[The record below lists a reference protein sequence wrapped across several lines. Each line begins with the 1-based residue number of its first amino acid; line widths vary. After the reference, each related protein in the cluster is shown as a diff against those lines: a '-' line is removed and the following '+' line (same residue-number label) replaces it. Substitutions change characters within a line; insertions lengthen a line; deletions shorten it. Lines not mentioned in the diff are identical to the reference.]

1 MRGRECEQ
9 RRRKNMGSTHA
20 EPGVRVGRGA
30 RGTWCAYG
38 PGQGDKTGVRQA
50 AGGGTGWVATI
61 RRITRGE

>member
-1 MRGRECEQ
+1 
-9 RRRKNMGSTHA
+9 MGSTHA